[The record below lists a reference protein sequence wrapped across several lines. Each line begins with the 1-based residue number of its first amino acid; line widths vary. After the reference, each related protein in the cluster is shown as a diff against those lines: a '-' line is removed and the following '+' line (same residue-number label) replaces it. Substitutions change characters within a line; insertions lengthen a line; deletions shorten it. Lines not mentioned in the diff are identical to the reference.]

1 LNKASKIWL
10 NYALGAAFSALL
22 IWLIYLQLRS
32 HASLTD
38 FKSVWRNA
46 DRRFLLL
53 CLVLMPVNLALES
66 LKWRLLVNSAT
77 VVSYAKAFKSV
88 LAGISLSVIT
98 PNRIGEYPGRLMYLR
113 EKNTFRLVSVSVL
126 GVVAQMLTMFLFGL
140 GGLIFYNIRFGG
152 WLTAIILVACFVLT
166 VAIAALYWKFE
177 KWAPFIERIKWLR
190 RFHVY
195 GQLLK
200 RFSTKQQL
208 TILGISL
215 LRFSIY
221 TAQYLV
227 LLKWM
232 NINLPAIDGF
242 FMSALFFW
250 SIAVIPNIAL
260 AELPQRGQIAMF
272 IFGNYSENLVGI
284 LSATAGVWMINLI
297 LPALIGSL
305 FWLKIR
311 FFK

>member
-1 LNKASKIWL
+1 M
-10 NYALGAAFSALL
+10 
-22 IWLIYLQLRS
+22 
-32 HASLTD
+32 
-38 FKSVWRNA
+38 
-46 DRRFLLL
+46 
-53 CLVLMPVNLALES
+53 MPVNLALES
-66 LKWRLLVNSAT
+66 FKWRLLVNSAT
-77 VVSYAKAFKSV
+77 AISYFKAFRSV
-88 LAGISLSVIT
+88 LAGISLSIIT
-98 PNRIGEYPGRLMYLR
+98 PNRIGEYPGRLVYLR

-126 GVVAQMLTMFLFGL
+126 GVVAQMFTMFLFGL
-140 GGLIFYNIRFGG
+140 FGLLFYNIRFGS
-152 WLTAIILVACFVLT
+152 WITVIILIACFVLT
-166 VAIAALYWKFE
+166 IAIAALYWRFE

-190 RFHVY
+190 RFRVY

-200 RFSTKQQL
+200 RFSGKQQL
-208 TILGISL
+208 TILCISM

-232 NINLPAIDGF
+232 NIDLPALDGF
-242 FMSALFFW
+242 LMSSLFFW

-311 FFK
+311 LFK